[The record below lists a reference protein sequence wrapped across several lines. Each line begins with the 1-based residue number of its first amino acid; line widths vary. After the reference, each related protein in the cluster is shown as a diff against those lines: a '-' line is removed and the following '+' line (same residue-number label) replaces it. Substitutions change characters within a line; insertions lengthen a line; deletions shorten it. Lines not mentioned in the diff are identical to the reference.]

1 MTPVYVAIVSGIFA
15 LATIV
20 VQAKVHRDNR
30 NDHADTAA
38 KVDQLLEAQGVIG
51 TDLGEMKVDMR
62 EARAELRDHGARLRA
77 IESPEPAPAPKPR
90 PPRKK
95 AP

>member
-20 VQAKVHRDNR
+20 VQARVHRDNR
-30 NDHADTAA
+30 RDHADTAS

-51 TDLGEMKVDMR
+51 GDVGEMKVDMR

-77 IESPEPAPAPKPR
+77 IESPEPVKPAR

-95 AP
+95 AV